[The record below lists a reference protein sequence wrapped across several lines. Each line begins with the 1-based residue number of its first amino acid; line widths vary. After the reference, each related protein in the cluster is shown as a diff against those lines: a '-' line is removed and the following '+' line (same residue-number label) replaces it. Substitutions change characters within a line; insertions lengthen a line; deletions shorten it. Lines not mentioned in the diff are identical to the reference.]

1 MPARCVANG
10 LLVVPVDTELI
21 ILDAATGDE
30 LKRFD
35 TGGTIAAG
43 AAAIAD
49 GKIVVKSG
57 LEYPLSLYATVTTNN
72 EIHCYG
78 LK

>member
-1 MPARCVANG
+1 MGAVRRG
-10 LLVVPVDTELI
+10 LHGRELDDDELL
-21 ILDAATGDE
+21 ILNAETGDMI
-30 LKRFD
+30 KSFA

-43 AAAIAD
+43 AAAIVD

-57 LEYPLSLYATVTTNN
+57 LEYPLGAVTTNN
-72 EIHCYG
+72 QIHCYG